1 MPSLNTF
8 KLTLTRPSA
17 VSVSLLENCG
27 VGVSGALN
35 VALLSVT
42 LMYVESKLERPY
54 SSGVHNQRRRTVSR
68 AAEMGEDSPGG
79 STVREGLG
87 R

>member
-35 VALLSVT
+35 VVLLSVT

-54 SSGVHNQRRRTVSR
+54 SVVYRVSADGRSHVLRRWARTHRAGVLYERV
-68 AAEMGEDSPGG
+68 
-79 STVREGLG
+79 
-87 R
+87 